1 MEQENGEAIVYEYY
15 DLAPTIVKHIDQ
27 RKDAKEI
34 YRNIWNTYLSPCL
47 GMIERGENEACKDL
61 YISMVRD
68 MQKKYFFEEQ

>member
-34 YRNIWNTYLSPCL
+34 YRTHNISEW
-47 GMIERGENEACKDL
+47 
-61 YISMVRD
+61 YISQ
-68 MQKKYFFEEQ
+68 MQI